1 MGEGNVSR
9 IDGGAFP
16 FSVMIW
22 KMETYETS
30 GRAGREKSF
39 CFKARFR
46 SVTDNL
52 QSKFSVNV
60 YGTKDFSPQTSQNPS
75 ADVFRGPFSRNLF
88 SVPAR
93 PGVSYSGYCERSMM
107 TKWRYWKLKM

>member
-22 KMETYETS
+22 KMETYES
-30 GRAGREKSF
+30 PGRAGREKSF

-60 YGTKDFSPQTSQNPS
+60 YGTK
-75 ADVFRGPFSRNLF
+75 VFSRKRLKIQ
-88 SVPAR
+88 VPTFLEGLSAEIFFLCLPAPAFR
-93 PGVSYSGYCERSMM
+93 IPDIVRGV
-107 TKWRYWKLKM
+107 

>member
-30 GRAGREKSF
+30 GRAGREKRF
-39 CFKARFR
+39 LFKARFR

-52 QSKFSVNV
+52 QNKFSVNV
-60 YGTKDFSPQTSQNPS
+60 YGTKDFLPQTSQNS
-75 ADVFRGPFSRNLF
+75 HADVF
-88 SVPAR
+88 
-93 PGVSYSGYCERSMM
+93 
-107 TKWRYWKLKM
+107 